1 MPRRETEPRDIV
13 LHRLVVIEQE
23 LPSVGK
29 PDSEQI
35 GIGSLA
41 TPAAR
46 VNDKVFNLEK
56 TV

>member
-1 MPRRETEPRDIV
+1 
-13 LHRLVVIEQE
+13 VIEQE